1 MFIEFKIK
9 FKERF
14 ASLGET
20 VMKLRDI
27 SVLAAVILIVAM
39 LIIPF
44 PPWLLSLLIIANMS
58 LALLVLLTSMNMQ
71 EPLQFSIFPSLL
83 LLLTLF
89 RLGLNVSTTRSI
101 LSEGDAGRVVDT
113 FGTFVTGGNILVGL
127 VVFFILII
135 IQFIVI
141 TKGSERVSEVAAR
154 FTLDA
159 MPGKQMSIDA
169 DLNAGVI
176 SEHEARE
183 RREKVS
189 RESDFY
195 GAMDGASKFVKG
207 DAIAGIIIVLIN
219 LLFGIIIGMA
229 QEGLPLGEAAVKY
242 SQLTVGDGIV
252 SQIPALLI
260 STATGIVV
268 TRAASNGN
276 LGSDIL
282 GQLFA
287 YPKMLYIAAVTI
299 FLLGF
304 TPIGLVITTP
314 IAAALAFGG
323 YQLSKASTQPDDQ
336 FVENEEDAEQEDM
349 KSPENVVNLLNIDA
363 IEFEFGYGLI
373 PLADVNQ
380 GGDLLDRIVMIRR
393 QLALELGIVIPVVR
407 IRDNIQL
414 EPNAYRLKIKGNEMA
429 KGELLLDHYL
439 AMSPGGEDMIE
450 GIDTI
455 EPSFGLPAKWITE
468 EVKEQAEILGYT
480 VVDPPSVVSTHIT
493 EVIKVNAYE
502 LLGRQETKQLI
513 DHLQESYPILVEEV
527 TPNPLSVGE
536 VQKVLAK
543 LLKEFVSIRNL
554 PVIFETL
561 ADYGRMTTDTD
572 LLAEYCRQALA
583 RQITN
588 QYAEDNSPLKVI
600 TVSGKVEKLIADSIQ
615 QTEHGNF
622 MSLDPNDSQAILEAA
637 ASQIEQLS
645 MMQQTPIILCS
656 PAVRMYVRQL
666 TERYFPQVPVL
677 SYNELDANVE
687 VQSTGMVNIE

>member
-1 MFIEFKIK
+1 MQ
-9 FKERF
+9 
-14 ASLGET
+14 
-20 VMKLRDI
+20 VRDL
-27 SVLAAVILIVAM
+27 SVLMSVILIVAM

-44 PPWLLSLLIIANMS
+44 PPWLLSVLIIINIA
-58 LALLVLLTSMNMQ
+58 LALMVLLTAMNMK
-71 EPLQFSIFPSLL
+71 EALEFSIFPSLIL
-83 LLLTLF
+83 LMTLF

-101 LSEGDAGRVVDT
+101 LSEGEAGKVVET
-113 FGTFVTGGNILVGL
+113 FGSFVTGGNVIVGL
-127 VVFFILII
+127 VVFLILII

-169 DLNAGVI
+169 DLNAGMI

-183 RREKVS
+183 RREKIS

-195 GAMDGASKFVKG
+195 GSMDGASKFVKG
-207 DAIAGIIIVLIN
+207 DAIAGIIITLIN
-219 LLFGIIIGMA
+219 LLFGVVIGMM
-229 QEGLPLGEAAVKY
+229 QLGLPFGEAAMKY
-242 SQLTVGDGIV
+242 STLTVGDGIV

-268 TRAASNGN
+268 TRAASDGN
-276 LGSDIL
+276 IGKDITS
-282 GQLFA
+282 QLFA
-287 YPKMLYIAAVTI
+287 YPKMLYVTGGTI
-299 FLLGF
+299 ILLGLL
-304 TPIGLVITTP
+304 TPIGLVLTLP
-314 IAAALAFGG
+314 IGGLMIFGG
-323 YQLSKASTQPDDQ
+323 YTIAKTPQPDKEQ
-336 FVENEEDAEQEDM
+336 LLEMEEEIETDEM
-349 KSPENVVNLLNIDA
+349 KSPESVVNLLNVDP

-373 PLADVNQ
+373 PLADTNQ

-393 QLALELGIVIPVVR
+393 QLAIELGLVIPVVR

-414 EPNAYRLKIKGNEMA
+414 QPNEYRLKIKGNEMA
-429 KGELLLDHYL
+429 RGELLLDHYL
-439 AMSPGGEDMIE
+439 AMSPGIDDDSIE

-468 EVKEQAEILGYT
+468 EMKEQAEIFGYT

-493 EVIKVNAYE
+493 EVIKSNAHE

-513 DHLQESYPILVEEV
+513 DHVKESYPILVEEV

-543 LLKEFVSIRNL
+543 LLKENISIRNL

-561 ADYGRMTTDTD
+561 ADFAKSTSDTD
-572 LLAEYCRQALA
+572 LLTEYARQALA

-588 QYAEDNSPLKVI
+588 QFSQQGDSIKVV
-600 TVSGKVEKLIADSIQ
+600 TLSGRVEKMVAEGVQ
-615 QTEHGNF
+615 QTEHGNYLS
-622 MSLDPNDSQAILEAA
+622 MDPAVSQNILESI
-637 ASQIEQLS
+637 ASQVEQLS
-645 MMQQTPIILCS
+645 LMEQTPIVLCS

-666 TERYFPQVPVL
+666 TERYFPQIPIL
-677 SYNELDANVE
+677 SYNELEANAE
-687 VQSTGMVNIE
+687 VQSVGVVNID